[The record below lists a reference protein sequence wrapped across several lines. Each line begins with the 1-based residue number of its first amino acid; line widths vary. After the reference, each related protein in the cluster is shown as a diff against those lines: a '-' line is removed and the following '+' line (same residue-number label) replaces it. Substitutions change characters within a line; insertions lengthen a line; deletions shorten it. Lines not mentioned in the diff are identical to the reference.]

1 MGSHADGNQGSEHL
15 YAVGARSYLVYAL
28 FPQLL
33 LALWD
38 RRANRWGSALGMA
51 VSAAI
56 RAGAGEPL
64 LGLPMLLPLPVDA
77 AGAVRIPIKSIAMLA
92 GLVSMWLV
100 SRVTA
105 GRCAPVALSAHSH
118 S

>member
-1 MGSHADGNQGSEHL
+1 
-15 YAVGARSYLVYAL
+15 
-28 FPQLL
+28 
-33 LALWD
+33 
-38 RRANRWGSALGMA
+38 MA

-92 GLVSMWLV
+92 GLASMWLV
-100 SRVTA
+100 SRATQAACPAIPLEPEPEVID
-105 GRCAPVALSAHSH
+105 GPLAPVPDASLP
-118 S
+118 